1 MRHPLR
7 NVLMACASLAVLLLS
22 ATRAAAYPKPS
33 LYPISWE
40 LKFQHSDPK
49 RIVVTT
55 PGTSDPVAY
64 WYITYT
70 VVNLTDTE
78 QRFLPVCELL
88 MGDGTVV
95 KSEKEVPGAVFEAIK
110 KREHKKALEPPEKIA
125 GRLLIGE
132 DQAREGVAIW
142 KEPSPRMGT
151 FHIFIGGLS
160 GESVYMKEGQ
170 EFNSTQLAKLSDDER
185 KKLTQV
191 VKTLDLTY
199 QVPGDEIKPE
209 EDVVLKKGETWVMR

>member
-1 MRHPLR
+1 
-7 NVLMACASLAVLLLS
+7 
-22 ATRAAAYPKPS
+22 
-33 LYPISWE
+33 
-40 LKFQHSDPK
+40 
-49 RIVVTT
+49 
-55 PGTSDPVAY
+55 
-64 WYITYT
+64 
-70 VVNLTDTE
+70 VNLTDTE

-95 KSEKEVPGAVFEAIK
+95 KSEKQVPGAVFDAIK
-110 KREHKKALEPPEKIA
+110 KRERKKALEAPEKIA
-125 GRLLIGE
+125 GKLLIGE

-151 FHIFIGGLS
+151 FHIYIAGLS
-160 GESVYMKEGQ
+160 GESVYMMDGQ
-170 EFNSTQLAKLSDDER
+170 EFDPTKIAKLSDAER

-209 EDVVLKKGETWVMR
+209 EDVVLKKGEEWVMR